1 MMYGHTY
8 GKITTTLLLT
18 LALTAC
24 QKDAPPTTAPDDAT
38 AAPDGSTA
46 PDESN
51 EPSED
56 ASAGEGPAE
65 EEETAP

>member
-1 MMYGHTY
+1 MYGQIY

-18 LALTAC
+18 LALVGC
-24 QKDAPPTTAPDDAT
+24 QKDAEPTTPPDDAT

-51 EPSED
+51 EPSEEAD
-56 ASAGEGPAE
+56 VGAAE
-65 EEETAP
+65 EVEDAP

>member
-1 MMYGHTY
+1 MYAQIY

-18 LALTAC
+18 LALAGC
-24 QKDAPPTTAPDDAT
+24 NKDAEPTTTPDDAT
-38 AAPDGSTA
+38 VAPDGSTA

-56 ASAGEGPAE
+56 ADVGASE
-65 EEETAP
+65 EVEDAP